1 MIYGYIRVSSMS
13 QVDGASPDEQAKR
26 IQAGAVLAGGSD
38 AILFSD
44 LGVSGSIPLAKRKG
58 GAQLLLELKPGD
70 TLIVAKMDRIFRS
83 AVDALT
89 MADQWKQDGI
99 NLILLDMGI
108 EPVNTSGV
116 GKLFFTMM
124 VAMAE
129 FERHRIYERTIEG
142 RAAKKSRGGHI
153 GGKRP
158 FGFIVTG
165 TGRDAVLSPHP
176 GEQAALED
184 AKRMLRS
191 GESLRKTVAKIA
203 EQTGHKIS
211 HEALR
216 RLDKGI
222 KYAKKKGA
230 P

>member
-1 MIYGYIRVSSMS
+1 MIYGYIRVSSYG
-13 QVDGASPDEQAKR
+13 QLDGASPEEQEQQIRA
-26 IQAGAVLAGGSD
+26 AAVIVKGGEPEIFFEK
-38 AILFSD
+38 A
-44 LGVSGSIPLAKRKG
+44 VSGGTPLQNRPAGKLLMAKL
-58 GAQLLLELKPGD
+58 QPGD

-222 KYAKKKGA
+222 KYAKKKGS

>member
-13 QVDGASPDEQAKR
+13 QVDGTSPDEQAKR
-26 IQAGAVLAGGSD
+26 IQAGAVLAGGGE
-38 AILFSD
+38 ATLFSD
-44 LGVSGSIPLAKRKG
+44 LGVSGSIPLAKRKS
-58 GAQLLLELKPGD
+58 GAQLLQVLRPGD

-83 AVDALT
+83 AIDALT
-89 MADQWKQDGI
+89 MAEKWKQEGI

-158 FGFIVTG
+158 FGKIVIG
-165 TGRDAVLSPHP
+165 TGKEAVLLPHHE
-176 GEQAALED
+176 EQAALED
-184 AKRMLRS
+184 AKQLLRA
-191 GESLRKTVAKIA
+191 GMSLRKAVAHIRDK
-203 EQTGHKIS
+203 TGFSLS
-211 HEALR
+211 HETLR
-216 RLDKGI
+216 RLNK
-222 KYAKKKGA
+222 
-230 P
+230 